1 MSIHDN
7 ITALA
12 GYGTGSTRALALCV
26 PFSGCQ
32 ASGIDDMNACGR
44 AVTLGG
50 GS

>member
-1 MSIHDN
+1 MSLLDT

-12 GYGTGSTRALALCV
+12 GYGTGIPRARALCV

-32 ASGIDDMNACGR
+32 ASGSYDMNAGGR
-44 AVTLGG
+44 AVTRGG

>member
-1 MSIHDN
+1 MSMLDN

-12 GYGTGSTRALALCV
+12 GYGTGSPRALAGCI

-44 AVTLGG
+44 AVTRGG

>member
-1 MSIHDN
+1 MSMLDN

-26 PFSGCQ
+26 PFSGYR
-32 ASGIDDMNACGR
+32 ASGSDDMNAGGR
-44 AVTLGG
+44 AVTRGG